1 MEAIRNNIIKPLRKL
16 FSRKPDP
23 EKYSLLEQYQE
34 EEAQRWSTFLDR
46 EGQPSWEEIRE
57 QDEKLDFSLQKPQN

>member
-1 MEAIRNNIIKPLRKL
+1 MEAIRNHIIKPLQKL

-23 EKYSLLEQYQE
+23 EKYSLLEAFQE
-34 EEAQRWSTFLDR
+34 EENQRWSTLLDQ

-57 QDEKLDFSLQKPQN
+57 QDEKLDFSLRKAQN